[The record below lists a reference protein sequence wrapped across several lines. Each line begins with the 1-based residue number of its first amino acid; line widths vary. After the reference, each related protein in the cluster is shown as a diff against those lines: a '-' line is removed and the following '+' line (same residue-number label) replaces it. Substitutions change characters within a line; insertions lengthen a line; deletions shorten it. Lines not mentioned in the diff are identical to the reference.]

1 MIRPLSEQ
9 TADRPRGCP
18 RRKLTLDLRD
28 SRHCDGRAVDDPAN
42 SAGVLS
48 GSSCNSASH
57 GLCAARSTLI
67 NVISRDASFAAF
79 RPRGPVDFVAPRCM
93 IAFALNSIPDAV
105 SPLKRSARY
114 RAAARRRSC
123 PGHARGSCGIAV
135 VLGNRV
141 YRALNFAGEMLKLR
155 VRAEFAVHWLRRG
168 APAPRGTFL
177 QTATKQMVRAPLR
190 CFDIAPGLR
199 SVLSQVPKPVVSR
212 RFPCVDS

>member
-1 MIRPLSEQ
+1 MISPLSEQ
-9 TADRPRGCP
+9 TADRLRGCP

-42 SAGVLS
+42 R
-48 GSSCNSASH
+48 
-57 GLCAARSTLI
+57 AR
-67 NVISRDASFAAF
+67 V
-79 RPRGPVDFVAPRCM
+79 
-93 IAFALNSIPDAV
+93 
-105 SPLKRSARY
+105 
-114 RAAARRRSC
+114 ARRRSC

-141 YRALNFAGEMLKLR
+141 YQALNFAGDMLKLR

-190 CFDIAPGLR
+190 SFDIAPGLR
-199 SVLSQVPKPVVSR
+199 SVLSQVPHPVVSR
-212 RFPCVDS
+212 RLPCVDA